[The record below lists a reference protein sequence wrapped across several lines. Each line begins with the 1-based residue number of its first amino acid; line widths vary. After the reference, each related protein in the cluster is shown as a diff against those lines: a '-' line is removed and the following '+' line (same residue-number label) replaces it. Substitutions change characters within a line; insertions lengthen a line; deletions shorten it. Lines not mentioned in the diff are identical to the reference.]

1 MTKLSELSKLLRKI
15 LVGGVCAVWV
25 AGVVSAAGVGGAG
38 VVGGA
43 AFADPLATATALPR
57 GDEIVIYVGD
67 GCPHCAKVEAY
78 VEEEGYAEIFNLEF
92 KEVYHDSANA
102 MEMGEVA
109 DYFGIDLFDRGIPF
123 LVTATEYKKGDKPII
138 DFLDDKYDAWR
149 IANPGAGGNGDGD
162 GNGGAGGSGAG
173 GAGVGGDGFDP
184 GTTNSAKKLTIPLL
198 IGAALVDA
206 INPCEFAVLIILL
219 TTILAQGVK
228 RRALWAGLMFSL
240 AVFLSYLAMGLG
252 LYGALASVG
261 ISLTFM
267 KVIGV
272 VAILLGLF
280 NLKDVFFYG
289 KGFVMEVP
297 FGWRP
302 KMKAILRSVTSPAGA
317 FVIGLLISLFLLPC
331 TSGPYIVVISM
342 LGQEG
347 MFWQA
352 VRLLILYNLIFVSPM
367 LFITFAVYKGFSV
380 ERAEEIRQ
388 KRLKVLHLI
397 AGVILIVMGI
407 VILMGYV

>member
-1 MTKLSELSKLLRKI
+1 
-15 LVGGVCAVWV
+15 
-25 AGVVSAAGVGGAG
+25 
-38 VVGGA
+38 
-43 AFADPLATATALPR
+43 
-57 GDEIVIYVGD
+57 
-67 GCPHCAKVEAY
+67 
-78 VEEEGYAEIFNLEF
+78 
-92 KEVYHDSANA
+92 
-102 MEMGEVA
+102 
-109 DYFGIDLFDRGIPF
+109 
-123 LVTATEYKKGDKPII
+123 
-138 DFLDDKYDAWR
+138 
-149 IANPGAGGNGDGD
+149 
-162 GNGGAGGSGAG
+162 
-173 GAGVGGDGFDP
+173 VGGDGFDP

-302 KMKAILRSVTSPAGA
+302 KMKAILRSVTSPLGA
-317 FVIGLLISLFLLPC
+317 FVVGLLISLFLLPC